1 MVVSHYC
8 LEINLSLFRRL
19 NIVFLKKSVWYIS
32 HYIAIIIERVGS
44 QQLMTETMERFLYD
58 RSR

>member
-32 HYIAIIIERVGS
+32 HYIAIIIKRVES

>member
-32 HYIAIIIERVGS
+32 HYIAILIKRVES
-44 QQLMTETMERFLYD
+44 QQLMTETMQRFLYD